1 MLATNINDD
10 LLAAYKELRVN
21 DLNIR
26 FPIVVCRYMQ
36 DTKTKIVK

>member
-10 LLAAYKELRVN
+10 LLAVYKELRVN
-21 DLNIR
+21 DPSIR
-26 FPIVVCRYMQ
+26 YPVVVRRHMR